1 MKKRLLVLWSVL
13 GLLIPYFLPASIV
26 VAEEIETSRGIYF
39 LSEPTEQVDF
49 STEKEQL
56 SEIFQEKDWVFLNPI
71 NIRFYVEGQLDYQK
85 YFPVFKDGDFHQ
97 LIDESNWQLAP
108 SEVAGFIQNHSKTT
122 KPTSPMTF
130 IIVNYAWYGFF
141 DETWYDLYLN
151 EPADL
156 SELLSDLEETIIIR
170 DLFTDYQD
178 QVKQEQSN
186 QKALESSQQ
195 STSSRE
201 ETNHDFS
208 TSTESQENKQS
219 EESKEN
225 VEGISEDEPEGAIRK
240 NTIEKLEVIEDYK
253 SENKKVLLENY
264 HGDWGDFDYT
274 NGLIDSTNS
283 NGFAFVNR
291 IGEYTFNRK
300 DFYFLI
306 KEKDGK
312 YAYAQSIYTNSFPHS
327 SNLQLKRLGMD
338 GVHYRMLGGNSGSGN
353 QVNSHRTIRLIGFQF
368 IPEFYR
374 FYDVNSNDDPNKN
387 QNIHVFLNWLN
398 FWTDNEVTVIQKDTL
413 LSMENYIREKNSGV
427 KYEPLGIDYTNG
439 LIEIDGS
446 NEGIFVT
453 NRGFYG
459 LGSNLYFLIKSK
471 DGKYAYTRNI
481 YTNSYQ
487 HNSIRLN
494 KRGTDAVHYRF
505 SGGDHGTS
513 LNINSSKTPIIVG
526 FEFKPDFYRFYDVS
540 SDEDPYKNQN
550 IHVFLNWLNFWTE
563 NEITVIQKDNTLSMD
578 NYVRGK
584 NSGVK
589 YEPLGIDYT
598 NGLIEREDSD
608 EGTFVSNGAFYGLGS
623 NLYFLIKSKNGKY
636 AYTQQI
642 YTNSYQHNSIRLS
655 KQGTDGVHY
664 RFSGGDHGTAL
675 NINSSIAPPVIV
687 GFEFRS
693 EFYLFYDV
701 TKNEDPYKN
710 KNIHVFLN
718 WLNFWTDNE
727 ITIVQTD
734 AVDLY
739 VAQKNNDIQPWRF
752 FKTGR
757 QSIRDQTF
765 SLTLDET
772 TRLDFD
778 MRGRSGQRLTVY
790 QENETKV
797 FGRKYSGFNNTVTLD
812 LPAGSYY
819 IAMTDITAETTLQI
833 RRHQFNDFQLSIDT
847 NPERTHIYLNG
858 VFHQELTDI
867 YAPHHRPLQLPT
879 AVSVSNKL
887 NSIWRTSR
895 GSHPVLDAMFGKNYL
910 LGTNLREQTFP
921 TVGNLPLGSTSL
933 SAPLQYVGNGQFY
946 TDAQI
951 VNFGPQQRFVITG
964 STLLLAMAGT
974 LVVYYAAHLIHTN
987 QLQLTTPSIFREFE
1001 TGSWE
1006 ELEKFT
1012 YHGIVSYEGKTY
1024 GVNDET
1030 GEIKNTETGEE
1041 LPKSVIPDDIRKSA
1055 AGASKLAINKILA
1068 DLKRVGIDNIE
1079 DEYEWYTFKDLVQ
1092 DELEGYGNKRG
1103 HTIEKHVMKSDAYL
1117 KNRLNTDNLLFSS
1130 TYYGVVEALI
1140 AINVTKLKHPEVFQ
1154 NVGKQEGQ
1162 FVKTPFELGK
1172 GYNSKNVLWS
1182 PLRNNQLYLMP
1193 SSSEKG
1199 FRVLTSY
1206 PVYKMGD

>member
-56 SEIFQEKDWVFLNPI
+56 SEIFQEEDWVFLNPI

-97 LIDESNWQLAP
+97 LIDESSWQLAP
-108 SEVAGFIQNHSKTT
+108 SEVADFIQNHSKTT

-225 VEGISEDEPEGAIRK
+225 VEGISKEKHKDSDA
-240 NTIEKLEVIEDYK
+240 IEKEQNSLNQEIELNVYG
-253 SENKKVLLENY
+253 ENQK
-264 HGDWGDFDYT
+264 H
-274 NGLIDSTNS
+274 I
-283 NGFAFVNR
+283 
-291 IGEYTFNRK
+291 K
-300 DFYFLI
+300 DNDEI
-306 KEKDGK
+306 K
-312 YAYAQSIYTNSFPHS
+312 
-327 SNLQLKRLGMD
+327 
-338 GVHYRMLGGNSGSGN
+338 
-353 QVNSHRTIRLIGFQF
+353 
-368 IPEFYR
+368 
-374 FYDVNSNDDPNKN
+374 
-387 QNIHVFLNWLN
+387 
-398 FWTDNEVTVIQKDTL
+398 KDTNNAK
-413 LSMENYIREKNSGV
+413 SISKDTFESEWGN
-427 KYEPLGIDYTNG
+427 IDYTQG
-439 LIEIDGS
+439 LTETLNISGDIWSPTTGYHLKSEK
-446 NEGIFVT
+446 
-453 NRGFYG
+453 
-459 LGSNLYFLIKSK
+459 LYFLIKSK
-471 DGKYAYTRNI
+471 NGWYAYTTQLFLANYKNVHI
-481 YTNSYQ
+481 SKT
-487 HNSIRLN
+487 
-494 KRGTDAVHYRF
+494 GTDRVYYKF
-505 SGGDHGTS
+505 IGGDHGDAEVLSINTRDT
-513 LNINSSKTPIIVG
+513 NIQ
-526 FEFKPDFYRFYDVS
+526 FQFKPAFYKFYDVS
-540 SDEDPYKNQN
+540 KNESPCANQSLN
-550 IHVFLNWLNFWTE
+550 YFLNWLHFWTD
-563 NEITVIQKDNTLSMD
+563 NEVSIVQGKTLLEMD
-578 NYVRGK
+578 NYVREL
-584 NSGVK
+584 NSGIK
-589 YEPLGIDYT
+589 YAPENIDFT
-598 NGLIEREDSD
+598 QGLTES
-608 EGTFVSNGAFYGLGS
+608 S
-623 NLYFLIKSKNGKY
+623 NLSGDINVNYAGYEIRKSDVYFLIKSKNGKY
-636 AYTQQI
+636 AYANRI
-642 YTNSYQHNSIRLS
+642 YRSSYKNISIN
-655 KQGTDGVHY
+655 KKGTDRVYYGRLGGNEGNAENIGHQNGTIPSIQFQFKPE
-664 RFSGGDHGTAL
+664 FS
-675 NINSSIAPPVIV
+675 I
-687 GFEFRS
+687 
-693 EFYLFYDV
+693 FYDLN
-701 TKNEDPYKN
+701 KDEDPYRAEDLN
-710 KNIHVFLN
+710 SYLN

-734 AVDLY
+734 AIDLY

-797 FGRKYSGFNNTVTLD
+797 FDRKYSGYNNTVTLD

-879 AVSVSNKL
+879 VVGVSNTL
-887 NSIWRTSR
+887 NSVWRTSR

-987 QLQLTTPSIFREFE
+987 ELQLTTPSIFREFE

-1092 DELEGYGNKRG
+1092 DELEGQGNKRG

-1130 TYYGVVEALI
+1130 TYYGVAEALI

>member
-1 MKKRLLVLWSVL
+1 MKKRLLILWSVL

-39 LSEPTEQVDF
+39 LSEPAEQVDF

-56 SEIFQEKDWVFLNPI
+56 SEIFQEEDWVFLNPI

-97 LIDESNWQLAP
+97 LIDESSWQLAP
-108 SEVAGFIQNHSKTT
+108 SEVADFIQNHSKTT

-151 EPADL
+151 KPADL

-208 TSTESQENKQS
+208 TSKESQENKQS

-225 VEGISEDEPEGAIRK
+225 VEGVSMDENSEDATSSDSDK
-240 NTIEKLEVIEDYK
+240 SDKK
-253 SENKKVLLENY
+253 SESDEEVYSEPNEVNGENSY
-264 HGDWGDFDYT
+264 TTVRHADFDELFRSNLQSDRGDKDYT
-274 NGLIDSTNS
+274 NNLNLETDIRSERNQHTLLKQE
-283 NGFAFVNR
+283 A
-291 IGEYTFNRK
+291 
-300 DFYFLI
+300 YFLV
-306 KEKDGK
+306 
-312 YAYAQSIYTNSFPHS
+312 
-327 SNLQLKRLGMD
+327 L
-338 GVHYRMLGGNSGSGN
+338 
-353 QVNSHRTIRLIGFQF
+353 
-368 IPEFYR
+368 
-374 FYDVNSNDDPNKN
+374 
-387 QNIHVFLNWLN
+387 
-398 FWTDNEVTVIQKDTL
+398 
-413 LSMENYIREKNSGV
+413 
-427 KYEPLGIDYTNG
+427 
-439 LIEIDGS
+439 
-446 NEGIFVT
+446 
-453 NRGFYG
+453 
-459 LGSNLYFLIKSK
+459 SK
-471 DGKYAYTRNI
+471 DGKY
-481 YTNSYQ
+481 SYGKTVYLPSSVG
-487 HNSIRLN
+487 SIS
-494 KRGTDAVHYRF
+494 GSRF
-505 SGGDHGTS
+505 SHIGGELGAHRS
-513 LNINSSKTPIIVG
+513 RYKLSQSYYFKMHPKF
-526 FEFKPDFYRFYDVS
+526 FEFYKDVPKGYDPCA
-540 SDEDPYKNQN
+540 DKDLNY
-550 IHVFLNWLNFWTE
+550 FLNWINHWSE
-563 NEITVIQKDNTLSMD
+563 DEISIVEKEYMTLD
-578 NYVRGK
+578 HYVRRSNK
-584 NSGVK
+584 
-589 YEPLGIDYT
+589 GIDDRFEEKDHT
-598 NGLIEREDSD
+598 KDLEVKSNNNVS
-608 EGTFVSNGAFYGLGS
+608 GTQYLLLNEES
-623 NLYFLIKSKNGKY
+623 YFLIRSKDGRYSYGKV
-636 AYTQQI
+636 I
-642 YTNSYQHNSIRLS
+642 NRMPPSRIKMERP
-655 KQGTDGVHY
+655 
-664 RFSGGDHGTAL
+664 RFTLTGGDPGA
-675 NINSSIAPPVIV
+675 NQIRYKSSQSYYFTMRPEF
-687 GFEFRS
+687 FEFYKDVPS
-693 EFYLFYDV
+693 GYDPCAD
-701 TKNEDPYKN
+701 KDLNY
-710 KNIHVFLN
+710 FLN
-718 WLNFWTDNE
+718 WINHWSEDE
-727 ITIVQTD
+727 ISIVIPNSI
-734 AVDLY
+734 DLL
-739 VAQKNNDIQPWRF
+739 VAKKNNHIQPWRF
-752 FKTGR
+752 FNEGR
-757 QSIRDQTF
+757 RSIKNQYF

-797 FGRKYSGFNNTVTLD
+797 FDRKYSGSNNTVTLD

-921 TVGNLPLGSTSL
+921 NVGNLPLGSTSL

-1055 AGASKLAINKILA
+1055 AGASKLAIYKILA
-1068 DLKRVGIDNIE
+1068 DLDELGIDNIE

-1092 DELEGYGNKRG
+1092 DELEGQGNKRG

-1154 NVGKQEGQ
+1154 NVGKQKGQ
-1162 FVKTPFELGK
+1162 FVDTPFALGK
-1172 GYNSKNVLWS
+1172 GYNSNNVPWS
-1182 PLRNNQLYLMP
+1182 PLRNNQLFLMP

>member
-1 MKKRLLVLWSVL
+1 MKKRLLILWSVL
-13 GLLIPYFLPASIV
+13 GLLTPYFLPASIV

-56 SEIFQEKDWVFLNPI
+56 SEIFQEEDWVFLNPI

-97 LIDESNWQLAP
+97 LIDESSWQLAP
-108 SEVAGFIQNHSKTT
+108 SEVADFIQNHSKTT

-130 IIVNYAWYGFF
+130 IIVNYDWYGFF

-225 VEGISEDEPEGAIRK
+225 VEGISEDEPEGTSRK
-240 NTIEKLEVIEDYK
+240 STIEKLEVIEAYK
-253 SENKKVLLENY
+253 SENKKALLENY
-264 HGDWGDFDYT
+264 QGDWGDFDYT

-291 IGEYTFNRK
+291 TGEYTFNRK

-306 KEKDGK
+306 KERDGK

-327 SNLQLKRLGMD
+327 SYLQLKRLGMD
-338 GVHYRMLGGNSGSGN
+338 GVHCRMLGGDSGSGN

-398 FWTDNEVTVIQKDTL
+398 FWTDNE
-413 LSMENYIREKNSGV
+413 
-427 KYEPLGIDYTNG
+427 
-439 LIEIDGS
+439 
-446 NEGIFVT
+446 
-453 NRGFYG
+453 
-459 LGSNLYFLIKSK
+459 
-471 DGKYAYTRNI
+471 
-481 YTNSYQ
+481 
-487 HNSIRLN
+487 
-494 KRGTDAVHYRF
+494 
-505 SGGDHGTS
+505 
-513 LNINSSKTPIIVG
+513 
-526 FEFKPDFYRFYDVS
+526 
-540 SDEDPYKNQN
+540 
-550 IHVFLNWLNFWTE
+550 
-563 NEITVIQKDNTLSMD
+563 ITVIQKDNPLSMD

-598 NGLIEREDSD
+598 NGLIERDDSD
-608 EGTFVSNGAFYGLGS
+608 EGTFVSNGGFYGLGS

-675 NINSSIAPPVIV
+675 NINSSIVPPVIV

-734 AVDLY
+734 AIDLY

-797 FGRKYSGFNNTVTLD
+797 FDRKYSGFNNTVTLD

-819 IAMTDITAETTLQI
+819 IAMTNITAETTLQI

-887 NSIWRTSR
+887 NSVWRTSR

-1068 DLKRVGIDNIE
+1068 ELNALKIENID

-1103 HTIEKHVMKSDAYL
+1103 HTIEKHVMKSDTYL

-1154 NVGKQEGQ
+1154 NVGKQKGQ
-1162 FVKTPFELGK
+1162 FIETPVKLGR
-1172 GYNSKNVLWS
+1172 GFTQSNIPVS
-1182 PLRNNQLYLMP
+1182 PLYNNQLYLMP
-1193 SSSEKG
+1193 STSDKG

-1206 PVYKMGD
+1206 PVFKVGD